1 MDGNPA
7 TVWFLWM
14 VTERTER
21 KKKRKGKATQPQRR
35 QRYIHGNGAAK
46 NLKTSLKT
54 LFQEGIAYYGHVWKD
69 CFFFLKLQWRGDI
82 SRNCCY
88 LYIHSLLF
96 QSMINKWKS
105 LVKGGVDLVL
115 LSLSTSPHP
124 TPPFYA
130 LPRLPDS
137 SPPPTSACFGQ
148 SLRAVTWWG
157 IKPACRYC
165 SSFHF
170 FNNVSC
176 RWCPHV
182 LPLCISRK
190 MDFCFGFVT
199 FHFPLLHFGLSSE
212 VRARTLVYERK
223 PPPIVLI
230 VWFVVSIL
238 MRWNPS
244 CRIFCIARIVRQW
257 EDGGAI
263 WREFSYWWNLSNCP

>member
-1 MDGNPA
+1 MD
-7 TVWFLWM
+7 TY
-14 VTERTER
+14 
-21 KKKRKGKATQPQRR
+21 GK
-35 QRYIHGNGAAK
+35 I
-46 NLKTSLKT
+46 
-54 LFQEGIAYYGHVWKD
+54 V
-69 CFFFLKLQWRGDI
+69 FLKLQWQGDI

-96 QSMINKWKS
+96 QSMINRCKS
-105 LVKGGVDLVL
+105 PVKGGVDLVL

-124 TPPFYA
+124 TSPFYT
-130 LPRLPDS
+130 LPRLLDS
-137 SPPPTSACFGQ
+137 SPPPSRPALDRASEQ
-148 SLRAVTWWG
+148 SWWG

-190 MDFCFGFVT
+190 LDFCFGFVT
-199 FHFPLLHFGLSSE
+199 FHFPLLCFGLSSE

-223 PPPIVLI
+223 PHIVLI

-263 WREFSYWWNLSNCP
+263 WRKFSYWMEPQQLPIGCHII